1 MWWSFVIHSLS
12 SCFWWFAAAWPWTR
26 RTSWEASWSL
36 APLTRWLDGSETD
49 IAGKHKQD
57 QTRPVGFRCNNNRN
71 PRWAQSSHRQD
82 DRDYGS
88 HTVCAEVAS
97 IMESVASYW
106 MIPRWPM
113 PSWSTQRVRETTYQ
127 LQEVDFLALN
137 PVTCGASVL
146 HGGDRYGIM
155 YDSSYC
161 NMIFKKTNGR
171 FSPQKIAII
180 DWVKMVAGH
189 AGRFSSKGGDNSNTS
204 SCATGEKDVK
214 FIQLKWDSK

>member
-36 APLTRWLDGSETD
+36 APLTRWPDGSETD
-49 IAGKHKQD
+49 IAGKHKPD
-57 QTRPVGFRCNNNRN
+57 QTRPFGFRCNNNRN

-113 PSWSTQRVRETTYQ
+113 PSWSTQRVRETTFQ

-155 YDSSYC
+155 YDPSYC
-161 NMIFKKTNGR
+161 NMIFKKQMDGFLHR
-171 FSPQKIAII
+171 RSQ
-180 DWVKMVAGH
+180 
-189 AGRFSSKGGDNSNTS
+189 
-204 SCATGEKDVK
+204 
-214 FIQLKWDSK
+214 